1 IDIGGPAMIRA
12 AAKHHARVT
21 VVVSPDQYDEV
32 AAAVE
37 AGGPDGEMRRRLAAE
52 AFFTTAAYDAAGA
65 GWLGDDLVVPL
76 RRVTA
81 LRYGENPHQA
91 GGLYLEEGKRPGWMR
106 AHLLHGQAMSVNNH
120 ADPEAPG
127 RLADDLGSGAVPT
140 IKHTVACGAARADT
154 VIESFRRAWEG
165 DSLAAF
171 GGVIGIAGEVDA
183 DTAAEIA
190 DRFVEVLV
198 ASSVS

>member
-1 IDIGGPAMIRA
+1 M
-12 AAKHHARVT
+12 
-21 VVVSPDQYDEV
+21 
-32 AAAVE
+32 
-37 AGGPDGEMRRRLAAE
+37 
-52 AFFTTAAYDAAGA
+52 
-65 GWLGDDLVVPL
+65 
-76 RRVTA
+76 
-81 LRYGENPHQA
+81 
-91 GGLYLEEGKRPGWMR
+91 LYLEEGKRPWWMQ
-106 AHLLHGQAMSVNNH
+106 ATLLQGKEMSFNNY
-120 ADPEAPG
+120 ADAEAAW
-127 RLADDLGSGAVPT
+127 RLANDLGPGAVAI

-198 ASSVS
+198 ASSVSDGAESCRLIPSQGSGAPPLRRNGLPPSR